1 MAGPLSGLGDAG
13 YLWAGTVPAEAV
25 IVLSSQPEWGCCFVD
40 ATMSSSRQRRPDPSS
55 IVDRARSNGY
65 QSRRHEENDRQR
77 GLRKFD
83 DKTLKTQDRVLHI
96 YTTWSWGNSDHRGSF
111 DDFELQALR
120 PGAPVPEIHSLKDF
134 WRFYKDQARGRL
146 SSRPTVR
153 TLRSCAKSF
162 KAGFLRRTGNTLSEA
177 DTAEINSWMLNVL
190 SQEEHSGV
198 RDLEMPKY
206 NYQHEDLDRN
216 ISTLWTSA
224 ELGYIHERNRLQ
236 FHFLLLLFCNSAGRC
251 GAVFNKGLPYK
262 DIRLVLKRTEG
273 KPHFLYRPD
282 QRHVKNNKD
291 PTNKK
296 FGITGYEHA
305 VLRYDVVF
313 LLINFAIADGALDR
327 HAFMRIIDGEGEGP
341 IEWLP
346 EAQDRFIC
354 QALDSS
360 GNCHPSKWM
369 TGSTFDSIFAR
380 VLMKDYNYSKASVHA
395 IQRQVAK
402 GLDERYTE
410 TERSQHVLHTDPR
423 IMGQSYVAFVS
434 SCDTLLSCMT
444 PNPRRHEHLRPI
456 AWIAVHILPGQEK

>member
-1 MAGPLSGLGDAG
+1 
-13 YLWAGTVPAEAV
+13 
-25 IVLSSQPEWGCCFVD
+25 
-40 ATMSSSRQRRPDPSS
+40 MSSSRQRRPDPSS

-96 YTTWSWGNSDHRGSF
+96 YTTF

-224 ELGYIHERNRLQ
+224 ELASDLLRTRSDIHIFTSQ
-236 FHFLLLLFCNSAGRC
+236 
-251 GAVFNKGLPYK
+251 

-296 FGITGYEHA
+296 YVITGL
-305 VLRYDVVF
+305 V
-313 LLINFAIADGALDR
+313 
-327 HAFMRIIDGEGEGP
+327 
-341 IEWLP
+341 
-346 EAQDRFIC
+346 
-354 QALDSS
+354 S
-360 GNCHPSKWM
+360 GQC
-369 TGSTFDSIFAR
+369 
-380 VLMKDYNYSKASVHA
+380 
-395 IQRQVAK
+395 
-402 GLDERYTE
+402 
-410 TERSQHVLHTDPR
+410 
-423 IMGQSYVAFVS
+423 
-434 SCDTLLSCMT
+434 
-444 PNPRRHEHLRPI
+444 
-456 AWIAVHILPGQEK
+456 